1 MWTCPLCLQQFVR
14 DHQYHSCRDKE
25 IIDFFKWKPEHVQEV
40 FDHFIT
46 SFQALGD
53 VHYHPTKSMIAFSA
67 KTRIAYLTRVGKNFI
82 DISFM
87 FHQPYNDN
95 LCFHRIANVPG
106 TDQYNHYFRLL
117 YKDDI
122 NEEVKYFMQLAI
134 DENEKQYSSA
144 G

>member
-1 MWTCPLCLQQFVR
+1 
-14 DHQYHSCRDKE
+14 
-25 IIDFFKWKPEHVQEV
+25 
-40 FDHFIT
+40 
-46 SFQALGD
+46 
-53 VHYHPTKSMIAFSA
+53 MIAFSA

-106 TDQYNHYFRLL
+106 TDQYNHYFRMMF
-117 YKDDI
+117 KDDI

-134 DENEKQYSSA
+134 DVNEKQY
-144 G
+144 GLTR